1 MLVIWCTHA
10 NVIVENKAIFV
21 LYDFIQVFHLKL
33 KGRMNIGILRLS
45 AARKDTLWLGVYF
58 SKSFICSQLY
68 QMIYILSYRVIWQT
82 NGKIFGSRCICACQ
96 NQLNTSNEIIMELF
110 KIISAKH
117 CRGDLSYRAT
127 NTCQKYAKTNNLL
140 VLWYLKML

>member
-1 MLVIWCTHA
+1 MKIKPYLCCMILFKCFIW
-10 NVIVENKAIFV
+10 NWNAIWILASWDWV
-21 LYDFIQVFHLKL
+21 QPEKTQYVFKL
-33 KGRMNIGILRLS
+33 
-45 AARKDTLWLGVYF
+45 DVYF
-58 SKSFICSQLY
+58 SKSCICSQLY
-68 QMIYILSYRVIWQT
+68 QMIYILSYHVVWQT

>member
-10 NVIVENKAIFV
+10 NIIVENKAIFV

-33 KGRMNIGILRLS
+33 KCHMNIGILRLS
-45 AARKDTLWLGVYF
+45 AARKDTVYF

-68 QMIYILSYRVIWQT
+68 QMIYILSYHVIWQT

>member
-10 NVIVENKAIFV
+10 NIIVENKAIFV
-21 LYDFIQVFHLKL
+21 LYDFVQVFHLKS
-33 KGRMNIGILRLS
+33 KCHMYIGNLRLNT
-45 AARKDTLWLGVYF
+45 ARKDTPWFYL

-68 QMIYILSYRVIWQT
+68 QMIYTLSYHVVWQT

-110 KIISAKH
+110 EIISAKH

>member
-10 NVIVENKAIFV
+10 NIIVENKAIFV
-21 LYDFIQVFHLKL
+21 LYDFIQVFHFKL
-33 KGRMNIGILRLS
+33 KCHMNFGFLRLS
-45 AARKDTLWLGVYF
+45 TARKDTLYF

-68 QMIYILSYRVIWQT
+68 QMIYILSYHVIWQT

-117 CRGDLSYRAT
+117 CRGNLSYRAT

>member
-10 NVIVENKAIFV
+10 NIIVENKAIFV
-21 LYDFIQVFHLKL
+21 LYDFIQVFHFKL
-33 KGRMNIGILRLS
+33 ICHMNIGILRLS
-45 AARKDTLWLGVYF
+45 AARKDTV
-58 SKSFICSQLY
+58 SFICSQLY
-68 QMIYILSYRVIWQT
+68 QMIYILSYHVVWQT

>member
-1 MLVIWCTHA
+1 MKIKPYLCCMILFKCFIW
-10 NVIVENKAIFV
+10 NWNAIWII
-21 LYDFIQVFHLKL
+21 LAKL
-33 KGRMNIGILRLS
+33 ICKLIIIWS
-45 AARKDTLWLGVYF
+45 KIYYTTLGVYF
-58 SKSFICSQLY
+58 SKSFICLQLY
-68 QMIYILSYRVIWQT
+68 QMIYILSYHVIWQT

>member
-10 NVIVENKAIFV
+10 NIIVENKAIFV

-33 KGRMNIGILRLS
+33 NCNINIGILRLS
-45 AARKDTLWLGVYF
+45 AARKDTV
-58 SKSFICSQLY
+58 SFICSQLY
-68 QMIYILSYRVIWQT
+68 QMIYILSYHVVWQT

>member
-1 MLVIWCTHA
+1 MKIKPYLCCMILFKCFIW
-10 NVIVENKAIFV
+10 NWNAIWILASWDWV
-21 LYDFIQVFHLKL
+21 QPEKTRYVFKFLFP
-33 KGRMNIGILRLS
+33 
-45 AARKDTLWLGVYF
+45 VYF
-58 SKSFICSQLY
+58 SKSCICSQLY
-68 QMIYILSYRVIWQT
+68 QMIYILSYHVVWQT